1 MTPETIF
8 VTVLAALGAGSAP
21 AAQMPQKSAAVAPS
35 TGSAPQKT
43 WEGLSPFEVPTHRLA
58 NAPRPHAQ
66 VRAQAPQANGER
78 DAAMPSEPWFD
89 SVEGRIWAG
98 ADGYKAAFDE
108 DGMDFVPFLGSHA
121 PRNHPARFALESLRL
136 GETTLEFLRV
146 APHREGARV
155 AYARGSVVEAYDV
168 RFDGVEQSF
177 RFESLPLRG
186 ELVIRVTVDG
196 DFEVESDD
204 DAHRFRCADGAFRYG
219 RAIAIDAGGSR
230 IPLASNWRDGAIE
243 LVVPAEFV
251 ERASLPLIVDPA
263 IGTEQQLGNSGY
275 DLRSTDLAHN
285 GDEQRSFCAWERVFS
300 QQDSDVF
307 ARALDSAQQPTGSLL
322 TIDVTTTSW
331 RHPRIAAL
339 NDPDRFLVVAESST
353 GNASPFRIRGRM
365 IHGAVSPAV
374 QAPFD
379 IAGAGVSGHGSG
391 DCRNPDVGGDPGLAT
406 TYFTVVW
413 EYAVTSGDHDIYF
426 RQVTADAGL
435 RGTGP
440 VAIDVSLGYER
451 EPRISKCDGQY
462 PYATQAWAVV
472 YRRDVP
478 PFGTGQF
485 RAATLGWNG
494 NLRTVNGGVSF
505 PISGVVQ
512 ASVGGYDVSS
522 PSDDAN
528 GRSFMLTDV
537 RLDPGSGR
545 SWLHAIAFDGSGAVL
560 SQDIWISDLGVLSA
574 TERATV
580 AIDCDG
586 FRYGLVH
593 GIEYGAGPLDR
604 DVHALTLSRVLG
616 TLTVHDAASVAAN
629 LLDERDP
636 AIVAMHSGGEGMLR
650 YATAWTVGSTQGL
663 NATVL
668 ARGYAGHGV
677 LPVTTRNTACG
688 SVGIATDAQALMGSQ
703 FGVSSTG
710 SGALFGFLVGAP
722 TQTPIPGC
730 PGCVLGV
737 DGQVVAGTTM
747 SLYVPC
753 QPTLFGVVIAMQ
765 AFAVGGGSCLG
776 SIGVSDTKD
785 VRIQ

>member
-1 MTPETIF
+1 MKPDTIF
-8 VTVLAALGAGSAP
+8 VTVLAALSAASAP
-21 AAQMPQKSAAVAPS
+21 AAQVPQKSEAVAPS
-35 TGSAPQKT
+35 TASAPQKT
-43 WEGLSPFEVPTHRLA
+43 WEGLSPFEVPMHRLA
-58 NAPRPHAQ
+58 TAPRPHAQ
-66 VRAQAPQANGER
+66 LRAQAPQANGER
-78 DAAMPSEPWFD
+78 GAALPSEPWFD

-98 ADGYKAAFDE
+98 ADGYKAAFDK

-136 GETTLEFLRV
+136 GDTTLEFPRV

-168 RFDGVEQSF
+168 RVDGVEQSF
-177 RFESLPLRG
+177 RFESLPRRG
-186 ELVIRVTVDG
+186 ELVIRVAVDG
-196 DFEVESDD
+196 DFEVVSDD
-204 DAHRFRCADGAFRYG
+204 GAHRFRCADGAFRYG
-219 RAIAIDAGGSR
+219 RAIAIEAGGDR

-243 LVVPAEFV
+243 LVVPAAFV
-251 ERASLPLIVDPA
+251 ERASLPLIVDPT
-263 IGTEQQLGNSGY
+263 IGTEQQLGSSGY
-275 DLRSTDLAHN
+275 ELRSTDLAHN
-285 GDEQRSFCAWERVFS
+285 GDEQRSFCVWERVFS

-307 ARALDSAQQPTGSLL
+307 ARALDAAQQPVGSQL
-322 TIDVTTTSW
+322 TIDVSTTSW
-331 RHPRIAAL
+331 RRPRIAAL

-365 IHGAVSPAV
+365 IHGAASPV
-374 QAPFD
+374 LQAPFD
-379 IAGAGVSGHGSG
+379 VAGAGVSGSGSG

-413 EYAVTSGDHDIYF
+413 ESVVTGTDHDIYF
-426 RQVTADAGL
+426 RQVEADGSL

-440 VAIDVSLGYER
+440 DAIDVSLGYER
-451 EPRISKCDGQY
+451 EPKISKCDGQY
-462 PYATQAWAVV
+462 PYASQAWAVV
-472 YRRDVP
+472 YRREIP
-478 PFGTGQF
+478 LLGKGQF
-485 RAATLGWNG
+485 RAATIAWNG
-494 NLRTVNGGVSF
+494 HLRTVNGAVTF
-505 PISGVVQ
+505 PISGVVD

-522 PSDDAN
+522 PSDHAN

-537 RLDPGSGR
+537 RLDPLDGH
-545 SWLHAIAFDGSGAVL
+545 SWLHATAFDGSGALL
-560 SQDIWISDLGVLSA
+560 SPDIWVTDLGVLGA
-574 TERATV
+574 TDRPLV

-586 FRYGLVH
+586 FRYGVVH
-593 GIEYGAGPLDR
+593 GLEAAASPLDR
-604 DVHALTLSRVLG
+604 DVRALTLTRVLG
-616 TLTVHDAASVAAN
+616 TLTVHDDATIAAN

-663 NATVL
+663 NANVF

-677 LPVTTRNTACG
+677 LPITTRSTGCG

-703 FGVSSTG
+703 FDVWSTG
-710 SGALFGFLVGAP
+710 SGVLFGFLVGAP
-722 TQTPIPGC
+722 IQTPIPGC

-737 DGQVVAGTTM
+737 DGQVVSGTTM
-747 SLYVPC
+747 SLDVPC
-753 QPTLFGVVIAMQ
+753 QPTLFGAVVAMQ